1 VLSALLSLIL
11 AEPIV
16 ATYLQTGLVPR
27 LPTATLCAA
36 LMLFGVIL
44 LVCGIISTR

>member
-1 VLSALLSLIL
+1 
-11 AEPIV
+11 
-16 ATYLQTGLVPR
+16 

-44 LVCGIISTR
+44 LVCGLILDAVTKGRIEQKRFAYLAQPAPGQERHA